1 MTTKDDEKD
10 NWKDI
15 QSTAALVGF
24 EHSGHSLETIKTVL
38 GISEGR
44 VKKLRDLNLLAY
56 ACGEEDSNAHQRF
69 AGYDI
74 AFLASARQRTLPI
87 RRPTLICAMGKH
99 SESDDSSRPSLFFD
113 QNKPGGKEVV
123 AEAMKMLKAH
133 DRADLADALGAGKV
147 RVTGYWR
154 IADDD
159 AKSLVDKE
167 GIIVASYTGFILE
180 GGYALYELPEM
191 RHNGGRCFIVQ
202 PFDRRGQA
210 RYVHNYR
217 EPKVGPV
224 TEYLPGQSENEENT
238 EPS

>member
-1 MTTKDDEKD
+1 MATKDDCKD

-15 QSTAALVGF
+15 ESTAALVGF

-56 ACGEEDSNAHQRF
+56 ASGEKEDNTHQRF

-74 AFLASARQRTLPI
+74 AFLASARQRELPI
-87 RRPTLICAMGKH
+87 NRPTLICAMGKH
-99 SESDDSSRPSLFFD
+99 SEPDDSSRPSLFFD

-123 AEAMKMLKAH
+123 AEAIEILKTH
-133 DRADLADALGAGKV
+133 GRADLADALEGGKV

-159 AKSLVDKE
+159 AKALVDKE

-191 RHNGGRCFIVQ
+191 RHNGGRCFILQ
-202 PFDRRGQA
+202 PFDRHGQA

-224 TEYLPGQSENEENT
+224 TEYLSGPCRNKENT
-238 EPS
+238 GQR